1 MDLVEKQSGRPL
13 RVLMVSQRMVPY
25 VAGAELQALW
35 LSRALVEAGAE
46 VGIVT
51 TKFSPGLARHEIIEG
66 VPVRR
71 LATLRGSEQPTSGRA
86 TLVKM
91 SQVAAMASY
100 VFARARSFDLVH
112 AHCLSAS
119 AVGAVIGARLRNLPV
134 MIKPSLGGADG
145 ELRKLLD
152 SGSAPWT
159 LPLLRRVDRFAVLH
173 QRIAD
178 ELAAVG
184 IGGERMESV
193 TNGIDLRRFCPPTGA
208 ERQEIRAR
216 LGLPPGPLL
225 LFVGQL
231 IERKGVSL
239 LLEAGR
245 LVQEAE
251 AEATL
256 VFVGV
261 GEEAE
266 RIGREA
272 AAGAR
277 VMPLGQREDV
287 PDLLR
292 AADLFV
298 LPSRNESFG
307 NAVVEAMASGLPV
320 IVGNS
325 GVASHLHIDGEA
337 GRVVEASDARLFAA
351 AILEILRSPALR
363 RQFGERGRRLVERYD
378 FGRVAQNYLEI
389 YRSMM
394 ARKGVGRAPE

>member
-1 MDLVEKQSGRPL
+1 M
-13 RVLMVSQRMVPY
+13 LMVSQRMVPY

-35 LSRALVEAGAE
+35 LSRALIEAGVE
-46 VGIVT
+46 TCLVT

-71 LATLRGSEQPTSGRA
+71 LAVLRGPVRPTPARA
-86 TLVKM
+86 ALVKM

-100 VFARARSFDLVH
+100 VFAHARSFDLVH

-119 AVGAVIGARLRNLPV
+119 AVGAVIGARLGRLPV
-134 MIKPSLGGADG
+134 LIKPSLGGPDG
-145 ELRKLLD
+145 ELRRILE
-152 SGSAPWT
+152 SGVGRWVV
-159 LPLLRRVDRFAVLH
+159 PLLRRVDRFAVLH

-178 ELAAVG
+178 ELADVG
-184 IGGERMESV
+184 ITDEQMEFI
-193 TNGIDLRRFCPPTGA
+193 TNGIDLRRFCPPTDA
-208 ERQEIRAR
+208 ERQQIRAR
-216 LGLPPGPLL
+216 LHLPPGPLL

-245 LVQEAE
+245 LVQQAE
-251 AEATL
+251 ADATL
-256 VFVGV
+256 IIVGV

-272 AAGAR
+272 ASGAR
-277 VMPLGQREDV
+277 VLLLGQRGDV

-320 IVGNS
+320 IVSDS
-325 GVASHLHIDGEA
+325 GVASQLQIDGEA
-337 GRVVEASDARLFAA
+337 GRVVEVSDARLLAA
-351 AILEILRSPALR
+351 AILEVLRSPALR

-378 FGRVAQNYLEI
+378 FGQVAQNYLNI
-389 YRSMM
+389 YRSML
-394 ARKGVGRAPE
+394 RGRRAASAST